1 MKLTRRQFLLAVV
14 PASASLY
21 VGGWWL
27 INVRKGETSQIII
40 SILKKK
46 LYYLN
51 ISDQTLETFAS
62 DVQTILPS
70 GYRRSMSWAGMLSP
84 AYARVDIFHL
94 TQRTKQKI
102 EEFEE
107 YIVSK
112 FLLSSDFFYN
122 DAREDREIQ
131 YIGLYQHASICSNPF
146 AKFS

>member
-1 MKLTRRQFLLAVV
+1 MKLTRRRFLLAVV

-27 INVRKGETSQIII
+27 FNVRKGETSQIII

-62 DVQTILPS
+62 DIHRYIPS
-70 GYRRSMSWAGMLSP
+70 GTRRSLSWAGMLEP
-84 AYARVDIFHL
+84 AYSYVDIFHV
-94 TQRTKQKI
+94 TSRTKIRI
-102 EEFEE
+102 EELEE
-107 YIVSK
+107 YIISQ

-131 YIGLYQHASICSNPF
+131 YIGLYKYASFCSNPF